1 MGDILREVQ
10 RWRAKTDELHA
21 TAERVSNAVARD
33 ALLQMTDGYDLL
45 ADNMEDLEASK
56 RARASIL
63 RDLQ

>member
-10 RWRAKTDELHA
+10 RWRAKADELHA

-33 ALLQMTDGYDLL
+33 ALLQMADGYDRL

-56 RARASIL
+56 SARAR
-63 RDLQ
+63 